1 MPDEYLTNVRIL
13 VVDDQRFARQVIRS
27 LLGVLG
33 CTRVSEASDGEGAW
47 KLIQEAPP
55 DIVITDWKMEP
66 VDGFELVKRIRSR
79 QDNPNPFLPIIMVS
93 AYSEAARIIS
103 ARDTGINEF
112 VMKPVSAQT
121 LFGRLN
127 SVIENPRR
135 FVRSEG
141 YFGPDRRRKEKL
153 VAQDRRA
160 AGGEPDAIDVAK
172 QHPAS

>member
-33 CTRVSEASDGEGAW
+33 CVRVTEASNGEDAW
-47 KLIQEAPP
+47 KIIQEDPP
-55 DIVITDWKMEP
+55 DILITDWKMEP
-66 VDGFELVKRIRSR
+66 VDGFELVKRIRTH
-79 QDNPNPFLPIIMVS
+79 QDNLNPFLPIIMVS
-93 AYSEAARIIS
+93 AYSEATRIIS

-127 SVIENPRR
+127 SVIENPR
-135 FVRSEG
+135 
-141 YFGPDRRRKEKL
+141 PRRMDCMLLESNGTAFMSVVLLGCRGK
-153 VAQDRRA
+153 
-160 AGGEPDAIDVAK
+160 
-172 QHPAS
+172 